1 MRMSLIVLFPFS
13 ILLKGVGYL
22 EAEDVERRPIPRAV
36 ADGMKDHEIEIADKG
51 VVGRNGME
59 GEPDL
64 RAGGV
69 EHVRTADA
77 GLVGEEQLLAG
88 VWRYLEVGYA
98 PARADAKALPIAH
111 VWLDEPLVAV
121 LETRAEVKAERPEF
135 RRGETQFEGGTLLG
149 VKFIVNA
156 FAYDPVPERQ
166 HEVRAELVSGEK
178 IAFLVHELCI
188 VELNL
193 LVEVE
198 QPVWADLVVHARIE
212 PFLVGPCERTC
223 RQRQRRRH
231 QIETEERLG
240 QT

>member
-1 MRMSLIVLFPFS
+1 MTVNVSVVPDGNSSFLKSTVVTPPLGACAARRRQTLQKAKTRHAHVAHRPFPL
-13 ILLKGVGYL
+13 LLKGVGHL

-51 VVGRNGME
+51 VVERNGME

-121 LETRAEVKAERPEF
+121 LETRAKVKAERPEF

-166 HEVRAELVSGEK
+166 HEV
-178 IAFLVHELCI
+178 
-188 VELNL
+188 LN
-193 LVEVE
+193 
-198 QPVWADLVVHARIE
+198 HS
-212 PFLVGPCERTC
+212 
-223 RQRQRRRH
+223 
-231 QIETEERLG
+231 
-240 QT
+240 